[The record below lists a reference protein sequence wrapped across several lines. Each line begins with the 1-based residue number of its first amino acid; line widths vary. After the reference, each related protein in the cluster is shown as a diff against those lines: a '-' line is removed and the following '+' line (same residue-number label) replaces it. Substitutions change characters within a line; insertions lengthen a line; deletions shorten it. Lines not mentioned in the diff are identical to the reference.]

1 MKVLLLLAAAAV
13 CSAVVG
19 DKAVGGSFSPS
30 ASTNALPG
38 PPPRPQDLSLPSQYG
53 PPPQSSGG
61 PNIQYGPPPQLP
73 PTFTYGPPP
82 PPPPPTSGSPFSLKK
97 NKFQVYNK

>member
-13 CSAVVG
+13 CSAVVV

-30 ASTNALPG
+30 GSTNALPG

-53 PPPQSSGG
+53 PPPQSSG